1 MGEEHVGSPGLPGLC
16 LPWKGGQELPAP
28 GKQVWV
34 SRSAEGAAEGGGT
47 AGSWAW
53 VTTVR
58 DWLVLPW
65 QVRSRAADI
74 PSEITKTYISHAC
87 QGLCNLHSL

>member
-1 MGEEHVGSPGLPGLC
+1 MGEEHVGSPGLPSLC

-47 AGSWAW
+47 AGSWGLGHYSEG
-53 VTTVR
+53 
-58 DWLVLPW
+58 LVGPAMAG
-65 QVRSRAADI
+65 Q
-74 PSEITKTYISHAC
+74 K
-87 QGLCNLHSL
+87 QGS